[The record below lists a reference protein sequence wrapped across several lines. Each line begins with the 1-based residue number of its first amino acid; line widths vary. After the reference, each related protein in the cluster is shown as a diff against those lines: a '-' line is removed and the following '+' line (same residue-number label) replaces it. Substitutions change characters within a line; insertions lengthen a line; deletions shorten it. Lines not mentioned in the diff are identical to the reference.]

1 MKDKKLITYA
11 EVEER
16 LKNVPL
22 EQMSAQD
29 VFDKY
34 IGFGTY
40 EDYNN
45 IEIQK
50 LLIKHNFVE
59 WLIYGVS
66 TIIKDK
72 EIIEGIL
79 TSKVLQDNRYKII
92 KRKNW

>member
-1 MKDKKLITYA
+1 MEDQKLITYA
-11 EVEER
+11 EVKER

-29 VFDKY
+29 TFDKC

-45 IEIQK
+45 TEVQK
-50 LLIKHNFVE
+50 LLIKHNFAE

-72 EIIEGIL
+72 TVIEGIL
-79 TSKVLQDNRYKII
+79 TSKLLKKNRYII
-92 KRKNW
+92 MKRKD